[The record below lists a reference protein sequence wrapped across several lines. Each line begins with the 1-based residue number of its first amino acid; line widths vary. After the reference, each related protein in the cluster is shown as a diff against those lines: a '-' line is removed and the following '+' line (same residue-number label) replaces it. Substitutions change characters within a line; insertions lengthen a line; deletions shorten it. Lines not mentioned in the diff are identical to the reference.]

1 MGRGEW
7 ASQRAGNGW
16 MSVMGAVYGQIGGR
30 GGRVKVEGVVE
41 GSGEAKGSGGMRTG
55 EIAFFF
61 TRTAAVTYIYIYLS
75 LPR

>member
-30 GGRVKVEGVVE
+30 GGEGE
-41 GSGEAKGSGGMRTG
+41 SGGGSGGQWRG
-55 EIAFFF
+55 KREW
-61 TRTAAVTYIYIYLS
+61 RYENGRNCLLLHEDCCCYIYIYISLS
-75 LPR
+75 P